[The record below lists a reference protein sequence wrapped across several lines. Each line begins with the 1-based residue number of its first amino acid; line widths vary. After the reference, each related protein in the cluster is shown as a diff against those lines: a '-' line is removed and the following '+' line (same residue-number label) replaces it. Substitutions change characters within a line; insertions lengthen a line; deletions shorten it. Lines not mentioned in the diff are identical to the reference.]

1 MHRKNKSY
9 KRVTDDRKPI
19 LIEHSKICYPSGPKK
34 QKLVDEA
41 DTSYPGI
48 VLQYDNGYYLIE
60 DGVHRITKFQQQG
73 IHESLFYVVTV
84 DEYKRGLVEM
94 VCGSNCVILG
104 EWNHNKLTPEP
115 HGTVA

>member
-1 MHRKNKSY
+1 MTCY
-9 KRVTDDRKPI
+9 KFVTDDRKPV

-48 VLQYDNGYYLIE
+48 VLQFDNGYYLIE

-73 IHESLFYVVTV
+73 IHESLFYVVTIE
-84 DEYKRGLVEM
+84 EYKKGVVHMMFQGEP
-94 VCGSNCVILG
+94 IPLG
-104 EWNHNKLTPEP
+104 EWNHNQLSPTK
-115 HGTVA
+115 H

>member
-1 MHRKNKSY
+1 MRRKNKSY

-19 LIEHSKICYPSGPKK
+19 LVEHSKICYPSGPKK

-48 VLQYDNGYYLIE
+48 LIE
-60 DGVHRITKFQQQG
+60 YDDGYLLEDGCHRIAKLQQEG
-73 IHESLFYVVTV
+73 IHESLFYIVTE

-94 VCGSNCVILG
+94 VCGSNSVTLG
-104 EWNHNKLTPEP
+104 EWSHNKLTPQT

>member
-1 MHRKNKSY
+1 MRRKNKSY
-9 KRVTDDRKPI
+9 KRVTDDRKPV
-19 LIEHSKICYPSGPKK
+19 LVKHSDICYPKAIK
-34 QKLVDEA
+34 QKLIEEA

-48 VLQYDNGYYLIE
+48 LIE
-60 DGVHRITKFQQQG
+60 YDTGYLLEDGCHRIAKLQQEG

-94 VCGSNCVILG
+94 VCGSNSVTLG
-104 EWNHNKLTPEP
+104 EWSHNKLKPQT